1 MNPSTLLGFFF
12 MPENNSYKIVL
23 PEFEGPFDL
32 LLFFIERDE
41 LDIYDIPIVKITKDF
56 LDYMQQMEQL
66 NIELASEFILF
77 ASMLIRIK
85 ARTLLPRKEKDEE
98 GNDIDPREEL
108 VNKLIEYK
116 QYKELSEKL
125 KGLEAERLLQQ
136 SRGNAAEE
144 LDRIANEAVEGT
156 EVDHLDSYKL
166 ARAFERVMKRFK
178 DRTDKPT
185 HVVKRYNY
193 SIESQRKSLADFM
206 LRERKAS
213 FVSLFDDCDNR
224 VHAIFNFLA
233 MLEMIQLKYF
243 NISLGEGR
251 NNFYLSVNDQA
262 LDKLQEI
269 SVSDISSEKE
279 LPTKDE

>member
-1 MNPSTLLGFFF
+1 MS
-12 MPENNSYKIVL
+12 ENNSYKIVL

-41 LDIYDIPIVKITKDF
+41 LDIYDIPIVQITQDF
-56 LDYMQQMEQL
+56 LDYMNQMEQL

-85 ARTLLPRKEKDEE
+85 ARTLIPRKEKDEE

-116 QYKELSEKL
+116 QYKELAEKL

-136 SRGNAAEE
+136 ARGNAATE
-144 LDRIANEAVEGT
+144 LDSIANEAVEGT
-156 EVDHLDSYKL
+156 EINHIDSYKL
-166 ARAFERVMKRFK
+166 AKAFERVMKRFK
-178 DRTDKPT
+178 DRTEKPT

-193 SIESQRKSLADFM
+193 SIETQRKSLADFM
-206 LRERKAS
+206 LRQGKAS
-213 FVSLFDDCDNR
+213 FVSLFDECESR
-224 VHAIFNFLA
+224 LHAIFNFLA

-243 NISLGEGR
+243 TIALGEGR
-251 NNFYLSVNDQA
+251 NNFYLTVNEEAQ
-262 LDKLQEI
+262 DKLQEI
-269 SVSDISSEKE
+269 SVTELNETELDSSNNE
-279 LPTKDE
+279 DV